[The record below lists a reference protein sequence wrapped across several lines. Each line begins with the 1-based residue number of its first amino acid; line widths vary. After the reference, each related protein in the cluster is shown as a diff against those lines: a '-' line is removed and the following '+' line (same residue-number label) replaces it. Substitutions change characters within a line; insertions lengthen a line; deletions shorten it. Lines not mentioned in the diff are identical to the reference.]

1 MSRSTFRSWLPW
13 LHPHRADV
21 LAALALAMRLRQPLA
36 SGFTRLAD
44 GDPLLQAWAMRLSPD
59 LASGAPLGG
68 VLRKHRLL
76 DRRAAR
82 RLDSA
87 TDPVGEFENLSQEQL
102 VPLHGMTLIRWFPV
116 YLVAVIL
123 GPLAVVQTLGIS
135 QMFEKIC
142 RELGMKLPAIT
153 DMMLSIN
160 GLGLASWV
168 IVVGVMWSIIYLT
181 LQVRVLRHLCHL
193 WWVDVHRQAALYALT
208 CAAVDRQDAPQR
220 LRWRSW
226 LAVVRLSSVRQMHP
240 AWDQDWRTWRILTRL
255 RALGPGW
262 KIAARSSTAAEVLSA
277 LGFLPTHADPAD
289 LVRVRDEARQHLLA
303 VLQSARAQAHALL
316 MLGVAMGATMVVLAF
331 FLPLFSL
338 FGFLGSW
345 P

>member
-102 VPLHGMTLIRWFPV
+102 VPLHGLTLIRWFPV

-123 GPLAVVQTLGIS
+123 GPVAVIQTLGIPKIFENFYRVLGIKS
-135 QMFEKIC
+135 PALTELMF
-142 RELGMKLPAIT
+142 
-153 DMMLSIN
+153 SFH
-160 GLGLASWV
+160 GLGLVGWAVAVAS
-168 IVVGVMWSIIYLT
+168 MWGILYLI
-181 LQVRVLRHLCHL
+181 LQVRVLRHFCHL

-208 CAAVDRQDAPQR
+208 RAAVARQDAPQR
-220 LRWRSW
+220 LRWRSL
-226 LAVVRLSSVRQMHP
+226 LAVVRISSARQMHP
-240 AWDQDWRTWRILTRL
+240 AWDHDWRTWRVLTRL

-262 KIAARSSTAAEVLSA
+262 KIAARSSTAAEVLTA
-277 LGFLPTHADPAD
+277 LGLLPTQADAAA
-289 LVRVRDEARQHLLA
+289 LLRVRDEARQHLLA
-303 VLQSARAQAHALL
+303 VLEPARAQAYGVLMFGGALGA
-316 MLGVAMGATMVVLAF
+316 MKVALAF
-331 FLPLFSL
+331 FAPLL
-338 FGFLGSW
+338 DPMGFLSVV